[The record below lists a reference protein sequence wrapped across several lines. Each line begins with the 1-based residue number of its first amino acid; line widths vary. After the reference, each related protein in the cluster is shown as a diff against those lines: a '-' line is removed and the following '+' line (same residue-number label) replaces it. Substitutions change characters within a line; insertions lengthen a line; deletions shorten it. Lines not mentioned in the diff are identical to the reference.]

1 MLVAEISLKKQI
13 SYEILLIQVEDG
25 KDKNGLAHTQW
36 IVTMY
41 SKAVQQ
47 ASAYNNATTAAHL
60 CLEVVLIQLPCL
72 IGVRLVGCCAL
83 HTKKGGNI

>member
-1 MLVAEISLKKQI
+1 MAEISLKKQI

-47 ASAYNNATTAAHL
+47 ASAYNATTAAHL

-72 IGVRLVGCCAL
+72 RGVRLVGCCAR
-83 HTKKGGNI
+83 HTLKKGGNI

>member
-1 MLVAEISLKKQI
+1 MAEISLKKQI
-13 SYEILLIQVEDG
+13 SFEILLIQFEDG

-41 SKAVQQ
+41 SRAVQQ
-47 ASAYNNATTAAHL
+47 ASAYNATTAAHL

-83 HTKKGGNI
+83 HTKKGENI

>member
-1 MLVAEISLKKQI
+1 MAEISLQKQI

-47 ASAYNNATTAAHL
+47 ASAYNATTAAHL

-72 IGVRLVGCCAL
+72 IAARLVGCCAL
-83 HTKKGGNI
+83 HTKKGENI